1 MVCCGALE
9 SAALERQADGAGRAA
24 QDILAKFNGKWTL
37 TPLREEGGAVTGC
50 AAVLDQDLL
59 PKGGAPARARA
70 CTVSS

>member
-9 SAALERQADGAGRAA
+9 SGALERQADGAGRAA